1 MLECALGAVASSTP
15 RSILIG
21 GSWHPNRTGILE
33 GTLEGAYH
41 SPMLNAGTL
50 TFEEFAMR
58 EEVPLATIHEAV
70 LEFLR
75 GRDDAVVFG
84 AQAVNAY
91 VGEARMGQD
100 IDLISTR
107 AVELAEEL
115 RAHLSDHFHI
125 AVRVSVIGAGKGF
138 RLFQIHKPRNRHLVD
153 LRAAESLPRAE
164 RIEDVLVM
172 STPELIAH
180 KVISCHARRG
190 QPKAGTDWRD
200 LAMLLLTFPE
210 LKKEHGAV
218 GEALKRVEA
227 ADDVFNAWK
236 DLVCQEIV
244 EAEDDSEFE

>member
-1 MLECALGAVASSTP
+1 
-15 RSILIG
+15 
-21 GSWHPNRTGILE
+21 
-33 GTLEGAYH
+33 
-41 SPMLNAGTL
+41 MLNAGTL

-75 GRDDAVVFG
+75 GRDDAVVFR

-91 VGEARMGQD
+91 VGEPRMSQD

-115 RAHLSDHFHI
+115 REHLSEQFHI
-125 AVRVSVIGAGKGF
+125 AVRVRVIGASKGY

-153 LRAAESLPRAE
+153 LRPAESLPRAE

-172 STPELIAH
+172 SPPELIAQ
-180 KVISCHARRG
+180 KVVSYHARRG

-210 LKKEHGAV
+210 LKQEQGAV
-218 GEALKRVEA
+218 SGALKSIGVR
-227 ADDVFNAWK
+227 DDVMQTWC
-236 DLVCQEIV
+236 DLSAQELI
-244 EAEDDSEFE
+244 ETDDEGEFE